1 MPGRPRNAAA
11 ATAILTAAVAAL
23 RERGYAG
30 LTLDEVAERAGI
42 GKSSLYSRFSDKATL
57 AVAALASL
65 QREVPP
71 PTGMLR
77 EDLIA
82 HLRAAER
89 DLATAGPEVLGTVLG
104 LHAGREHD
112 GLLAIRAH
120 HLRRLLEAALER
132 GALRPDSD
140 LDAVVAALVGAA
152 LTRILAPQLSPEPWP
167 HRVLDPIL
175 LACQGSGKG

>member
-11 ATAILTAAVAAL
+11 STAILTAAVAAL

-30 LTLDEVAERAGI
+30 FTLDEVAERAGI
-42 GKSSLYSRFSDKATL
+42 GKSSLYARFSDKATL

-77 EDLIA
+77 EDLVA

-89 DLATAGPEVLGTVLG
+89 DLAAAGPEVLGTVLG
-104 LHAGREHD
+104 LHAGREYD
-112 GLLAIRAH
+112 GLVTIRGR
-120 HLRRLLEAALER
+120 HLRRLLEAGLRR
-132 GALRPDSD
+132 GELRSESD
-140 LDAVVAALVGAA
+140 LDAVVAALLGAA
-152 LTRILAPQLSPEPWP
+152 LTRILLPRLSPEPWP
-167 HRVLDPIL
+167 HRVLDSIL